1 MQGTITRKMLS
12 QIEGMADIRPRQ
24 QDLPATSHLLSEDE
38 FLSLTGLAR
47 ESLDELVQ
55 LEWLSCVK
63 TREAVL
69 FQIRRGAPSAQPS
82 LIVVNPDIF
91 LAQAAGQKQELGRSS
106 PLFCCQKNWAANR
119 TDNNRTNISCPV
131 WTSFSSCLFL
141 LVQEDGG

>member
-1 MQGTITRKMLS
+1 
-12 QIEGMADIRPRQ
+12 MADIRPRQ

-69 FQIRRGAPSAQPS
+69 FQMSDILRVRKLDRLCGDFELST
-82 LIVVNPDIF
+82 LGGTIVVDLLERI
-91 LAQAAGQKQELGRSS
+91 AELEDEVRHLRSR
-106 PLFCCQKNWAANR
+106 L
-119 TDNNRTNISCPV
+119 
-131 WTSFSSCLFL
+131 
-141 LVQEDGG
+141 

>member
-69 FQIRRGAPSAQPS
+69 FQMSDILRVRKLDRLCGDFELSTMGGT
-82 LIVVNPDIF
+82 IVVDLLERI
-91 LAQAAGQKQELGRSS
+91 AELEDEVRHLRSR
-106 PLFCCQKNWAANR
+106 L
-119 TDNNRTNISCPV
+119 
-131 WTSFSSCLFL
+131 
-141 LVQEDGG
+141 